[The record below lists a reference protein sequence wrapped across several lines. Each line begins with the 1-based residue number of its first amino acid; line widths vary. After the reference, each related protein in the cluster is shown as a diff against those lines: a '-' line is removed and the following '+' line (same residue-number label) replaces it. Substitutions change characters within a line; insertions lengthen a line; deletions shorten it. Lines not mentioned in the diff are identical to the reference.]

1 MVIGRSPVELDRY
14 IKLRGSLNVV
24 VRFIAEAKRN
34 EYIILPQ
41 TRADRK
47 QTPILYDNTYS
58 LLWKVLETHKLLRTN
73 DCFKYTFHM

>member
-1 MVIGRSPVELDRY
+1 MVIGRSSVELDRY

-24 VRFIAEAKRN
+24 VRFIAEAKRD

-41 TRADRK
+41 TRVDRK

-58 LLWKVLETHKLLRTN
+58 LLWIKFYAVN
-73 DCFKYTFHM
+73 Y